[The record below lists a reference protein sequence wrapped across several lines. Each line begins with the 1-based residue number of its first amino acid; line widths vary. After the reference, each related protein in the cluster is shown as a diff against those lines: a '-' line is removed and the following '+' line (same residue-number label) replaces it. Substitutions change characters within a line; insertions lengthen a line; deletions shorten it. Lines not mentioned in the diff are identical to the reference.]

1 MGFMEILQQSREE
14 AKSAKQN
21 FDETI
26 QEVLETPK
34 EVVEETPETHV
45 FLGDAIINCSKKALT
60 AKKLKGTN
68 SARRVAKAISTGH
81 ITVSQLK
88 KAFELQDRYN
98 KEGHPNFKLVGG
110 KPLRA
115 LQYLLK
121 SGLSLNDALNTEY
134 KDY

>member
-1 MGFMEILQQSREE
+1 MGFMELLQQSREE
-14 AKSAKQN
+14 AKTVKQN

-26 QEVLETPK
+26 KEVSEIPQEVI
-34 EVVEETPETHV
+34 EETPETLV
-45 FLGDAIINCSKKALT
+45 LLGDAIMNCSKKALT
-60 AKKLKGTN
+60 AKKLKGIN
-68 SARRVAKAISTGH
+68 SARRVAKAISSGY
-81 ITVSQLK
+81 ITASQLR
-88 KAFELQDRYN
+88 KAFDLQDRYS

-115 LQYLLK
+115 LKYLLK